1 MQARYYPVTLFAVIM
16 LIVSCAAQ
24 NTAFRPGFDLSRNF
38 DNRRSAKYILEEGQR
53 GFIELDGKSYAFE
66 LLRINSQSNVTI
78 ELLDRDK
85 TLDLS
90 NNITQ
95 TDTFEG
101 LKGTVGFQ
109 LSSVIQGAAIMYV
122 YVNRDESQAPA
133 AKASSVDRIDL
144 HLEIL
149 EDTTVKLRLD
159 DNEMKEIALPA
170 ETKVNWSAAARA
182 EIELA
187 EAHKVRLEINGVTYK
202 PAEGVD
208 RMHKVVTLQEGK
220 LVIESR

>member
-1 MQARYYPVTLFAVIM
+1 MHARCYPFALFTVMM
-16 LIVSCAAQ
+16 LIVACAAQ

-53 GFIELDGKSYAFE
+53 GFIELEGNSYAFE
-66 LLRINSQSNVTI
+66 LLRINSESSVTI
-78 ELLDRDK
+78 ELLDRGR

-90 NNITQ
+90 NKITQ
-95 TDTFEG
+95 TETFEG
-101 LKGTVGFQ
+101 FEGTVGFQ

-122 YVNRDESQAPA
+122 SVHRDENPAPA
-133 AKASSVDRIDL
+133 AKASEVAKIDL

-149 EDTTVKLRLD
+149 EDTTVKLGLD
-159 DNEMKEIALPA
+159 DNEIKEIELPA
-170 ETKVNWSAAARA
+170 ETKVTWSAAARA

-187 EAHKVRLEINGVTYK
+187 EAHKVHLEINGVTYK

-208 RMHKVVTLQEGK
+208 RMHQVVTLQEGK
-220 LVIESR
+220 LTIESR